1 MVKRAAS
8 LAKRGNWTS
17 AAARRLL
24 AHAGNPATI
33 DEAVRIV
40 AADVLAGV
48 VCPPTDLEAVS
59 ARAGAARLLPEDLPF
74 SGELR
79 REGGEYV
86 IVYAAHARWARQ
98 RFTIAH
104 EIGHLIFEKTGANPP
119 RVGRE
124 LERLCDMLAT
134 EILLPA
140 ACFKQQA
147 GSRPSLRQ
155 VFALAKTFEA
165 SLAATT
171 IRCCELGEVSAFE
184 VQRGM
189 ITWAHGIVRTL
200 APPLQNSVAR
210 AVAGEW
216 IDEVVTLPD
225 RGIPRDWRLEGVSLA
240 RGTGMGRALF
250 LLQPWRP
257 DMPVAP
263 GESGADLRG
272 GELESRSC
280 AVVGQEGN
288 AGAWSGALGRA
299 R

>member
-33 DEAVRIV
+33 DE
-40 AADVLAGV
+40 VLAGV

-59 ARAGAARLLPEDLPF
+59 ARAGAARLLSEDLPF

-79 REGGEYV
+79 REGGEHV
-86 IVYAAHARWARQ
+86 IVYAAHARRARQ

-147 GSRPSLRQ
+147 GS
-155 VFALAKTFEA
+155 
-165 SLAATT
+165 
-171 IRCCELGEVSAFE
+171 C
-184 VQRGM
+184 
-189 ITWAHGIVRTL
+189 
-200 APPLQNSVAR
+200 PL
-210 AVAGEW
+210 
-216 IDEVVTLPD
+216 
-225 RGIPRDWRLEGVSLA
+225 
-240 RGTGMGRALF
+240 
-250 LLQPWRP
+250 
-257 DMPVAP
+257 
-263 GESGADLRG
+263 
-272 GELESRSC
+272 
-280 AVVGQEGN
+280 
-288 AGAWSGALGRA
+288 
-299 R
+299 